1 MSSRTTSPRRPSAR
15 NGRQAAALSFV
26 AFGLIALAIVVAL
39 EFIDFNAGRYSF
51 IFDRVLGLG
60 RKAPAADAFQRD
72 LAELLA
78 DRGIPHDFVRDRD
91 GIAHLKIDLAEPLF
105 APLARDLK
113 RLVERRGGVQVL
125 SEMQGMREQVVYLY
139 QVRFDRRLTHVILV
153 SKRLGRPAL
162 ALEPAGPRRAE
173 GAPPAPAAGTKAAAK
188 AAFAGTPRLAI
199 VIDDIGYADL
209 VSDQLHELGIPVTGA
224 VIPAAPY
231 ARSEAQRLHAFGL
244 EQIIHLP
251 MQPKDPANHHPRDQF
266 VLLDSSDGEIAALID
281 GALEA
286 VPYARGANNHMGSLL
301 TSNEAAARRV
311 LAALKARGLFFVD
324 SKTAPTTVA
333 YAQARRLRVPTALR
347 DVFLDDEPTYE
358 HAAAQLRR
366 LVEIARQ
373 RGRALAIGHPFPT
386 TLAALRD
393 AVPWLKQQGVEIV
406 FVSQILQ

>member
-1 MSSRTTSPRRPSAR
+1 MNSRTKTPRRPPAR
-15 NGRQAAALSFV
+15 NGRHAAVLSFA

-39 EFIDFNAGRYSF
+39 EFIDYHAGRYSF

-60 RKAPAADAFQRD
+60 RKLPAADSFQRD

-78 DRGIPHDFVRDRD
+78 GRGIPHDFVRDRD
-91 GIAHLKIDLAEPLF
+91 GITHLKIDLAEPLF

-153 SKRLGRPAL
+153 SKRLPLPAL
-162 ALEPAGPRRAE
+162 AAEPAGPRRAE
-173 GAPPAPAAGTKAAAK
+173 GAPAARTKAAAK
-188 AAFAGTPRLAI
+188 AAAGGAPRLAI
-199 VIDDIGYADL
+199 IVDDIGYADL

-266 VLLDSSDGEIAALID
+266 VLLDSSDSEIAALVD

-301 TSNEAAARRV
+301 TSDAAAASRV

-333 YAQARRLRVPTALR
+333 YAQARRLQVPTALR

-373 RGRALAIGHPFPT
+373 QGRALAIGHPFPT

-393 AVPWLKQQGVEIV
+393 AVPWLRQQPVEIV
-406 FVSQILQ
+406 PVSRILE

>member
-1 MSSRTTSPRRPSAR
+1 MSSRTKTPRRSPAR
-15 NGRQAAALSFV
+15 NGRHAAVLSFA

-39 EFIDFNAGRYSF
+39 EFIDYHAGRYSF

-60 RKAPAADAFQRD
+60 RKVPAADSFQRD

-78 DRGIPHDFVRDRD
+78 GRGIPHDFVRDRD
-91 GIAHLKIDLAEPLF
+91 GITHLKIDLAEPLF
-105 APLARDLK
+105 APLARDLQ
-113 RLVERRGGVQVL
+113 RLVERRNGVQVL

-153 SKRLGRPAL
+153 SKRLPLPAL
-162 ALEPAGPRRAE
+162 AVEPVGPRRAE
-173 GAPPAPAAGTKAAAK
+173 AAPAAKAKAAAK
-188 AAFAGTPRLAI
+188 AASGGTPRLAI
-199 VIDDIGYADL
+199 VVDDIGYADL

-266 VLLDSSDGEIAALID
+266 VLLDSSDGEIAALVD

-301 TSNEAAARRV
+301 TSDEAAARRM

-333 YAQARRLRVPTALR
+333 YAQARRLQVPTALR

-373 RGRALAIGHPFPT
+373 QGRALAIGHPFPT

-393 AVPWLKQQGVEIV
+393 AVPWLRQQPVEIV
-406 FVSQILQ
+406 FVSQILE